1 MRFRVFAPRNLVI
14 ASALLVALVTAGTA
28 WYGLVEDFSFV
39 DALYQTVI
47 IFTVGFS
54 EVEPLD
60 VSGRA
65 FTVVLI
71 LLGIGIM
78 FYVASAIVELALLG
92 RVAEAFGVRRRSR
105 RARRSMRH
113 SPVSVPLACWAWSG
127 GQER

>member
-14 ASALLVALVTAGTA
+14 ASALLVALMAAGTA
-28 WYGLVEDFSFV
+28 WYAWVEDFSFV

-78 FYVASAIVELALLG
+78 FYVASAIVELAVDPTNVVY
-92 RVAEAFGVRRRSR
+92 RREAGATPPMPPCGR
-105 RARRSMRH
+105 RA
-113 SPVSVPLACWAWSG
+113 L
-127 GQER
+127 